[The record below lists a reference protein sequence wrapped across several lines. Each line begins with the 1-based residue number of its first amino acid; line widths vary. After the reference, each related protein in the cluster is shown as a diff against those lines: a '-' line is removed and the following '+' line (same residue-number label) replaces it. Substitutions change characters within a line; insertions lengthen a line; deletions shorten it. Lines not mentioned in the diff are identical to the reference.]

1 MLAQLHSHGVTWES
15 ERVTRRRHV
24 AARRAGDTRGAR
36 RFALQL
42 SRARRSH
49 LPDALIWPSDQS
61 RQRDLPIAVE
71 VELSQKSAARLKE
84 ILSGYATSRDVAG
97 VVYICAPRCH
107 RAVLM
112 AAEHRPCV
120 SVTTLE
126 EFGHGIAL
134 PPRPGRKPFDSPR
147 PRTRWSDR
155 WLTPGWS
162 TAIESEFDQSV
173 DRWLHGDST
182 SRCQLSLDI

>member
-1 MLAQLHSHGVTWES
+1 
-15 ERVTRRRHV
+15 
-24 AARRAGDTRGAR
+24 
-36 RFALQL
+36 
-42 SRARRSH
+42 
-49 LPDALIWPSDQS
+49 
-61 RQRDLPIAVE
+61 
-71 VELSQKSAARLKE
+71 
-84 ILSGYATSRDVAG
+84 
-97 VVYICAPRCH
+97 
-107 RAVLM
+107 M